1 MPRIEP
7 LPAPPGANPL
17 QFSMIAGIMA
27 RRPEVLEAFSALN
40 RSLRFEG
47 LLPSALKE
55 SVRRATAYKVGCR
68 YCATV
73 GGEPEAEFADRR
85 EELAVRLA
93 EQIAENPKAVG
104 DEQFDAL
111 RAEFSDDEI
120 VELVCW
126 ICLVTVAG
134 QMFGAVMDVREAT
147 PDEAVAYRDAVLA
160 RTGSR
165 A

>member
-17 QFSMIAGIMA
+17 QYSVLAGIMA
-27 RRPEVLEAFSALN
+27 RRPEVLEAFGSLN

-47 LLPSALKE
+47 LLPPALKE

-68 YCATV
+68 FCATV
-73 GGEPEAEFADRR
+73 GGELGAEFADAR
-85 EELAVRLA
+85 EALAVGLA
-93 EQIAENPKAVG
+93 EQIAVSAKSVS
-104 DEQFDAL
+104 DEQFEAL

-126 ICLVTVAG
+126 ICLVSVAG

-147 PDEAVAYRDAVLA
+147 TDEAISYQRAVQEKVKA
-160 RTGSR
+160 
-165 A
+165 

>member
-7 LPAPPGANPL
+7 LPAPPDANPL
-17 QFSMIAGIMA
+17 QYSVLAGIMA
-27 RRPEVLEAFSALN
+27 RRPEVLEAFGALN

-47 LLPSALKE
+47 LLSPGLKE

-68 YCATV
+68 FCATV
-73 GGEPEAEFADRR
+73 GGELEPDFADER
-85 EELAVRLA
+85 EALAVRLA
-93 EQIAENPKAVG
+93 LQIADSPKEVT

-120 VELVCW
+120 VELVSW

-147 PDEAVAYRDAVLA
+147 TDEAAAYQGAVLA
-160 RTGSR
+160 RTAGR
-165 A
+165 